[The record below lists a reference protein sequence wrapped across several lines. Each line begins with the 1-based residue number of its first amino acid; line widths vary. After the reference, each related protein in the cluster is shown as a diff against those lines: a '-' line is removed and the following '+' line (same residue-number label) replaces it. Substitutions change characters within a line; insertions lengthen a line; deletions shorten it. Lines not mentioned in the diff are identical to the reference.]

1 MEKTLVN
8 RVANSGLIT
17 INLENFYPQNTIKE
31 LDIKQ
36 FLFHELL
43 LKEKDFRAA
52 MKEWEWS
59 QYEGAHLC
67 VFCSNDAIIPTW
79 AYMLI
84 ATYTQNVSATIF
96 LGTQVDFL
104 NHHYTNTIASLEVEA
119 YENERII
126 IKGCSN
132 KPVPPGAYMML
143 THKLKPV
150 ARSIMFGEPCS
161 TVPIYKKPRVK
172 KS

>member
-8 RVANSGLIT
+8 RVANSGLVT
-17 INLENFYPQNTIKE
+17 INLENFYPTKSIKE

-43 LKEKDFRAA
+43 LKEKDYRAS
-52 MKEWEWS
+52 MKEWDWS
-59 QYEGAHLC
+59 QYQDTHLC
-67 VFCSNDAIIPTW
+67 VYCSNDAIIPTW

-84 ATYTQNVSATIF
+84 ATYAEGVAESIF
-96 LGTQVDFL
+96 LGTQEAFL
-104 NHHYTNTIASLEVEA
+104 NHHYANTISEISADD
-119 YENERII
+119 YTNERII

-143 THKLKPV
+143 TEKLKPV
-150 ARSIMFGEPCS
+150 ARKIMFGEPCS
-161 TVPIYKKPRVK
+161 TVPIYKKPREK
-172 KS
+172 K